1 MSRYLTFLIARTLRH
16 EAPLQRLSR
25 AEADV
30 AADFSGRHVALV
42 GNARSLSQSDHG
54 AAIDAADRV
63 IRINRAPMP
72 AEVSHGSRT
81 DVLALATSISAA
93 DLARIQ
99 PGAIWWMSH
108 KRKRLPWSVAASAG
122 FFLPD
127 LALFGNLRARLG
139 APPTTGVMLI
149 DWLSRTNA
157 AKISLYG
164 FDFFASLSLSGRR
177 SADQVPHDFGAEQ
190 RFVSA
195 LVAVDPRFQLIPPN
209 SVDCSPD

>member
-1 MSRYLTFLIARTLRH
+1 MSRHISFLIARTLRR
-16 EAPLQRLSR
+16 EACLQRLSR
-25 AEADV
+25 GEADV

-42 GNARSLSQSDHG
+42 GNARSLGHSEHG

-72 AEVSHGSRT
+72 AVTSHGQRT
-81 DVLALATSISAA
+81 DVLALATSIGAA
-93 DLARIQ
+93 DLARIR

-127 LALFGNLRARLG
+127 LTLFANLRAGLG

-177 SADQVPHDFGAEQ
+177 SADQVPHDFDAER
-190 RFVSA
+190 RFVSELA
-195 LVAVDPRFQLIPPN
+195 AADPRIQPIPPN
-209 SVDCSPD
+209 SVSRFPD